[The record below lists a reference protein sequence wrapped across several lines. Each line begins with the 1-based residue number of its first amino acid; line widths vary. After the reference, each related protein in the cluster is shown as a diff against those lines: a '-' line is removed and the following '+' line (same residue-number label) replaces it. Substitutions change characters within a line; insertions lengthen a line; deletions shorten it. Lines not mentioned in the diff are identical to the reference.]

1 MSPINP
7 PPPTSFAQLSFPA
20 PGVVLVTYNRPEK
33 LNCTRAADVVELT
46 RIFQWIDEEPTLSVA
61 IITGAG
67 DRAFSTGAD
76 LTEWQSKISGPG
88 AQAQPGA
95 GPGDVPGA
103 IPLSNRVGKKP
114 VIAAVNGLAL
124 GGGCETI
131 VNCDIVV
138 AADTATVSQRWL
150 SNPIQS
156 LLLLNA
162 LRVGSQVCLP
172 TPLPLPFSLVSQTQD
187 SALPPQLT
195 TFLPTPCLC
204 PQTSTTCKNITASR
218 SRTNCALP
226 STAPYENPNPHSQT
240 KSQFGLVEVKRG
252 VAPYAGVLPR
262 LIRTLGLQRAS
273 ELALT
278 GTTFTAT
285 QAHTWGLVNK
295 VVPRQT
301 LLDEAVRY
309 ATLIAENSPDSI
321 ICTRA
326 GLRQGW
332 ETASVVEATR
342 ITGQKE
348 WADLQ
353 RGENIVEGLRAFK
366 ERRKPNWVP
375 SKL

>member
-76 LTEWQSKISGPG
+76 LTEWQSKISAPG

-138 AADTATVSQRWL
+138 AADTAT
-150 SNPIQS
+150 
-156 LLLLNA
+156 
-162 LRVGSQVCLP
+162 
-172 TPLPLPFSLVSQTQD
+172 
-187 SALPPQLT
+187 
-195 TFLPTPCLC
+195 
-204 PQTSTTCKNITASR
+204 
-218 SRTNCALP
+218 
-226 STAPYENPNPHSQT
+226 
-240 KSQFGLVEVKRG
+240 FGLVEVKRG

-285 QAHTWGLVNK
+285 QAHNWGLVNK
-295 VVPRQT
+295 VVPRET

-348 WADLQ
+348 WADVQ

-366 ERRKPNWVP
+366 ERRRPNWVP